1 MLISWEK
8 RVGLQREGEAS
19 DSKDVFQRLLTDFW
33 EELGLLCVSYVDNE
47 EADPQALEGIA
58 TLLHVSLLLKSLL
71 LKCILH
77 RNGNFGT
84 EDAGDQYDCQSNL
97 CQKKKRKKRSLG
109 NR

>member
-58 TLLHVSLLLKSLL
+58 TLLHVSLLLKSL
-71 LKCILH
+71 CSNVFSTEMAILAL
-77 RNGNFGT
+77 RMQEINMT
-84 EDAGDQYDCQSNL
+84 VRAIYV
-97 CQKKKRKKRSLG
+97 KKRKGKKG
-109 NR
+109 H

>member
-58 TLLHVSLLLKSLL
+58 TLLHVSLL
-71 LKCILH
+71 
-77 RNGNFGT
+77 
-84 EDAGDQYDCQSNL
+84 
-97 CQKKKRKKRSLG
+97 
-109 NR
+109 